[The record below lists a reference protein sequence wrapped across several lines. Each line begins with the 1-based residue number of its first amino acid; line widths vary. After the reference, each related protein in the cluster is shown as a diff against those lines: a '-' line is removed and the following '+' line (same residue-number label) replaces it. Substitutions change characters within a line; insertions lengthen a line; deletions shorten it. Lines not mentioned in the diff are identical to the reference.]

1 MTTLVK
7 NNYSLF
13 EYVLQ
18 GERRGIDLKAP
29 IEIDEDSYELVDKL
43 EKGEIISIDLLGTFE
58 VSWISK
64 YDVWVGSK
72 LKKKVTVYLYNIE
85 DIIHV

>member
-1 MTTLVK
+1 M
-7 NNYSLF
+7 F
-13 EYVLQ
+13 EYFIK
-18 GERRGIDLKAP
+18 GERINDLKAP
-29 IEIDEDSYELVDKL
+29 IEIDEGSYELVDKL
-43 EKGEIISIDLLGTFE
+43 EKGEVISIDLLGTFE

-85 DIIHV
+85 DDVYA